1 MHTAESQELMESV
14 VIDPTP
20 LMHADEAHA
29 PFDIPFWILVL
40 GVLLFALAS
49 VGAVR
54 ARHSTEDTDEEKQR
68 MHTS

>member
-1 MHTAESQELMESV
+1 MHTADSQELMESV

-40 GVLLFALAS
+40 GALLFAMAGLRTVQS
-49 VGAVR
+49 R
-54 ARHSTEDTDEEKQR
+54 TQEHTQEE
-68 MHTS
+68 H